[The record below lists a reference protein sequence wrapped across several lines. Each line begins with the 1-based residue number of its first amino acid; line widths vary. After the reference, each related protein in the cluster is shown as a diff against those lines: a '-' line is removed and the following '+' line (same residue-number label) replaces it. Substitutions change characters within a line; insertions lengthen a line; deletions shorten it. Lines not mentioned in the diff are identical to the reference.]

1 MNGLMAHNFIEV
13 WFLQFLA
20 ITNDYDIICHTET
33 SFLDFSND
41 NDDDRISIL
50 RYNLLCLEH
59 PSNTKR
65 GSVCIYYKDHL
76 PIIKRDGL
84 CQLHEY
90 LVIELRIGKKKNLF
104 TCLYRF
110 PSQISDE
117 FEDFCIDL
125 KLFLLNI
132 NDLNPE
138 CSVITGDFNTR
149 SPQCWAL

>member
-1 MNGLMAHNFIEV
+1 M
-13 WFLQFLA
+13 
-20 ITNDYDIICHTET
+20 
-33 SFLDFSND
+33 
-41 NDDDRISIL
+41 
-50 RYNLLCLEH
+50 CLEH

-65 GSVCIYYKDHL
+65 GGVCIYYKDHL

-138 CSVITGDFNTR
+138 CSVITGDVNTR